1 MNTNEAKILSICNF
15 KGGVGKSAT
24 AHALGAVLAEHGYRV
39 LMVDADPQ
47 SSLTS
52 ACGVGDAAGASLAE
66 VMGGASPGAL
76 AITDIIQE
84 LGANFDLAP
93 ADLAL
98 AASELGLTARL
109 GRENVMKK
117 ALAPVAGRYDVILI
131 DCQPSLGLLTVNA
144 LVASHGVLCPTQP
157 TAQDLRGLNLFLDSV
172 EQIRAELNREL
183 EVIGCLLTFFD
194 RRLVHHRDALEVIKQ
209 VGLPVL
215 GIVPRSVR
223 AAEAASLCQPVTIYA
238 PDNPTSL
245 AYRELAE
252 KVEQW
257 ARNAK
262 PVRG

>member
-1 MNTNEAKILSICNF
+1 MNKSKVMSICNF

-24 AHALGAVLAEHGYRV
+24 THALGAVLAERGNRV
-39 LMVDADPQ
+39 LMIDADPQ

-52 ACGVGDAAGASLAE
+52 ACGIPDAADVSLAE
-66 VMGGASPGAL
+66 VVGGASPGQL
-76 AITDIIQE
+76 AMADIIE
-84 LGANFDLAP
+84 EIAPNLDLAP

-98 AASELGLTARL
+98 AAVELGLTARL
-109 GRENVMKK
+109 GRENVLRKT
-117 ALAPVAGRYDVILI
+117 LSPVTDRYDVVLI

-144 LVASHGVLCPTQP
+144 LVASDGVLCPTQP

-172 EQIRAELNREL
+172 EQIRTELNREL
-183 EVIGCLLTFFD
+183 EVVGCLLTFFD
-194 RRLVHHRDALEVIKQ
+194 RRLIHHRDALDIIEQ
-209 VGLPVL
+209 VGLPII

-223 AAEAASLCQPVTIYA
+223 AAEAASACQPVTSYA

-257 ARNAK
+257 AKSAR
-262 PVRG
+262 PVKA